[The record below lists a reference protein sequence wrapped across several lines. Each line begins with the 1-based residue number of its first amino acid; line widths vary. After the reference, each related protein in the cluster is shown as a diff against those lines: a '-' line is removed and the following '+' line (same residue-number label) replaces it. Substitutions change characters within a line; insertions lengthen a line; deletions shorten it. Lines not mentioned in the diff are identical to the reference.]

1 MGSKKDFFF
10 DLKKNYFKNYKKP
23 KKTEFIIK
31 KMPLGKKNEKV
42 EKISQVPDVEGRSLD
57 ENMGNDP
64 DWKNPFC
71 LKNEEKK
78 EKEKKEEKEKK
89 KKKKE
94 EKEEQKEKEKKEEK
108 EKKKKKKEEKKKETF
123 SCPIPDCT
131 STYKFNES
139 ALAVHIS
146 EVHESRKGLIA
157 KYNKFGRTTEKI
169 GEKLKVLKELDET
182 IEEIGN
188 DIKDN
193 DVPAYKRYKEGKKKI
208 KEYIKEYLE

>member
-71 LKNEEKK
+71 LKNEEK
-78 EKEKKEEKEKK
+78 
-89 KKKKE
+89 
-94 EKEEQKEKEKKEEK
+94 KEKEKKEEK

>member
-71 LKNEEKK
+71 LKNEEK
-78 EKEKKEEKEKK
+78 
-89 KKKKE
+89 
-94 EKEEQKEKEKKEEK
+94 KEKEKKEEK

-208 KEYIKEYLE
+208 KEYMKDYLE